1 MNVNKSHL
9 IALIVQ
15 ALEAKL
21 QVAYSSTQRAIDA
34 ATDEETV
41 PEHKYDTL
49 ALEAAYLAHGQA
61 MRVQECEQQLSQFR
75 AMPIVDKQGLAVS
88 VGCYVELED
97 QNEQIK
103 RFFIAPNNGG
113 LCVNY
118 DGLDVFLLTAES
130 PMGKALMGKH
140 QDDDIE
146 LVIAG
151 KRTEYYL
158 VTVC

>member
-1 MNVNKSHL
+1 MNKSQL
-9 IALIVQ
+9 VALIVQ
-15 ALEAKL
+15 ALKAKL
-21 QVAYSSTQRAIDA
+21 QVAHSSTQRAIDA

-75 AMPIVDKQGLAVS
+75 TMPIIDKQGLPVS
-88 VGCYVELED
+88 IGCYVEVED
-97 QNEQIK
+97 ENEQLK
-103 RFFIAPNNGG
+103 RFFIAPNSGG
-113 LCVNY
+113 LCVDYN
-118 DGLDVFLLTAES
+118 GVDVFLLTPES
-130 PMGKALMGKH
+130 PMGKAMMGK
-140 QDDDIE
+140 QQEDEIE
-146 LVIAG
+146 LEIAG